1 MATVAPTYMFSR
13 VGCMSAFDSS
23 VIICDWLFRPDFLHI
38 LSNVRCEWFASLMQ
52 PDSAADVPT

>member
-1 MATVAPTYMFSR
+1 MFSR